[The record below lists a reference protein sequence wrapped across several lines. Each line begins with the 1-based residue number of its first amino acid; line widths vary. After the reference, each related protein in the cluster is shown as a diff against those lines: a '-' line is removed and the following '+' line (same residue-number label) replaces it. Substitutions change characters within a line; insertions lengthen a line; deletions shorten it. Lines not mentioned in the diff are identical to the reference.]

1 MNMSMLSMPPG
12 KDSRMFGQAKLQ
24 NAATSVANAAYN
36 NSPPENFLN
45 TGSLL

>member
-1 MNMSMLSMPPG
+1 MNVQTLGVPNK